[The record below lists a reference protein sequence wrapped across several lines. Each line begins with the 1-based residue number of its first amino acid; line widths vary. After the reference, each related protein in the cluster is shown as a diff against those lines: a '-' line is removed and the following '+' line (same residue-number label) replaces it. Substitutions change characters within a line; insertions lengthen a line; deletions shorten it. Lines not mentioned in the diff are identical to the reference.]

1 MSAMLHSIL
10 AFVQTWWVELLCAV
24 LIILVVPLVA
34 GYIVLVERKVMADM
48 QARLG
53 PMRVGPHG
61 LLQPIA
67 DALKLL
73 IKEDLIPDN
82 ADQFIFWL
90 APVLSMTAALTSMG
104 AVAFGPWFQVARD
117 INVGLLFVVGVSALG
132 PFGIVLGGWASNNHY
147 SIIGALRSTAQLIS
161 YETTA
166 GFALV
171 SGFLLAGT
179 LNVRKIVDTQFG
191 DHAWYIFL
199 APVGFFTYLIAS
211 IAETNRAPFDLPEAE
226 SELVAG
232 YMTEYS
238 GFRWSLYFLAEY
250 ANMIVVASVGT
261 TLFLG
266 GWLRPFPNVHWLG
279 WLDGVPTLLLA
290 AVGAYCVFRAGKQPA
305 RVQSLFM
312 WAVAFA
318 CFVVAAI
325 FALAAPFGYP
335 PLQFMH
341 DGLYGAF
348 WFLLKVSAYIYI
360 FMWLRFTLP
369 RFRFDQL
376 MRLGWHI
383 LIPLALVN
391 VVDVGI
397 AQALS
402 SEFGWNRWLA
412 MVVTTLATLGAA
424 MLLLRWNDKY
434 SAASSAALLTDSS
447 IAEDSHAG

>member
-1 MSAMLHSIL
+1 MGPTLHSVL
-10 AFVQTWWVELLCAV
+10 VFVQTWWVQLLCAL
-24 LIILVVPLVA
+24 LIVLVVPLIA

-82 ADQFIFWL
+82 ADQFIFWF
-90 APVLSMTAALTSMG
+90 APVLSMTVALTSMG
-104 AVAFGPWFQVARD
+104 ALAFGPWFQVAHD
-117 INVGLLFVVGVSALG
+117 INIGLLFVVGVSALG

-179 LNVRKIVDTQFG
+179 LNVRSIVETQRA

-279 WLDGVPTLLLA
+279 WLDAAPALLLA
-290 AVGAYCVFRAGKQPA
+290 AVAAYCVYRAGKQPV

-312 WAVAFA
+312 WAVALA

-325 FALAAPFGYP
+325 FALAAPL
-335 PLQFMH
+335 PLAPLHLMH

-348 WFLLKVSAYIYI
+348 WFLFKVSAYIYL

-391 VVDVGI
+391 VAGVSVGL
-397 AQALS
+397 ALT
-402 SEFGWNRWLA
+402 SECGLNRWLA
-412 MVVTTLATLGAA
+412 MAITTLATLGAA
-424 MLLLRWNDKY
+424 MLLVRWNDKY
-434 SAASSAALLTDSS
+434 SAAASAALLADSTTV
-447 IAEDSHAG
+447 EETHAG